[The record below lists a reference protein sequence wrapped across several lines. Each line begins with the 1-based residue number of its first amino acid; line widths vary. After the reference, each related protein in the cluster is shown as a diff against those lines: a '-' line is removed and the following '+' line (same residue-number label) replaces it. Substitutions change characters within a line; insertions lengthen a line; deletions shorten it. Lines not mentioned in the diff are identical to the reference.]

1 MYIWAA
7 SSHVGRLLFCVI
19 ISFIVLFIGSG
30 FRVQG
35 SGFPP
40 AYDDADDFTD

>member
-7 SSHVGRLLFCVI
+7 SSHVGLLFCVI
-19 ISFIVLFIGSG
+19 ISF
-30 FRVQG
+30 RVQG
-35 SGFPP
+35 SGFHP